1 MAPPVTPVKGGA
13 PGAASPPRARA
24 PRWANTTRWLR
35 AHGDGVLLESSEP
48 GLAPLL
54 LTSNKAGVVAKVVQP
69 VKVRRPASPESP
81 GSQSDGDLSPAGK
94 RPKSPK
100 KSPKFGFG
108 KKKAKAPD
116 APAPAPAPPSP
127 EADDDAYEW
136 ATPELA
142 HEASG
147 RVPCEAVLGVYE
159 MTSGPHVA
167 VVLSSEPVLR
177 RGGDAALLDDA
188 RLRWPKAVLDVRAL
202 RRATKVGVLPV
213 APKSAKRLNSK
224 QKADEKLCLRLLH
237 GPSASSPGSTARGR
251 PRRRTAP
258 RVCELADVAAA
269 EAAAVVANDGVRRR
283 GDVDDDAPDRGG
295 DSYLYDHADPRM
307 LWNAIPLKALVDA
320 GAARWCAVAGHVVV
334 DAVDLGATAAGD
346 AAVVALIVTRTAV
359 DHCGRR
365 LSKRGLDAQCKAAA
379 TAETELLVATSKS
392 RAAPA
397 AAFSVT
403 LARSSPPLPLDY
415 AVKVA
420 PRVALLKRKSSFA
433 NLASP
438 QRKPSLTLRAGR
450 ARAPRRRRARG
461 ADASAS
467 PRRPRAPSAAGPKPA
482 PSQHARDVAAL
493 EAHVDQLRA
502 TYGGAF
508 VTMVDLIARTAAWA
522 SVDGGRQESVRQRL
536 KAAAAVL
543 ASAARGAKVRHV
555 VVAPGADLGDLSA
568 AHDVRRR
575 RVASRG
581 AAAEPGGV
589 DVSGVV
595 LFVGCDE
602 IDDVD
607 EAMARCACDALVAAR
622 DDAALGPDRV
632 ALGDE
637 AYARR
642 QLLAAWRGHADALAV
657 LRAGTAAR
665 WAPAA
670 VGGAAARLA
679 DRAGGWAAAAVRGL
693 RAAIYDGS
701 RQDGLDLVVGRKA
714 PADAVAGADAATY
727 AHERI
732 DVAYLK
738 VAAAVFAVA
747 AALRSQAGDARPAA
761 ILQHALL
768 AVLAAIVLTF
778 DAAFADGSLATAH
791 ASARR
796 FDDH

>member
-69 VKVRRPASPESP
+69 VK
-81 GSQSDGDLSPAGK
+81 SDGDLSPAGK

-108 KKKAKAPD
+108 KKKAKAP
-116 APAPAPAPPSP
+116 
-127 EADDDAYEW
+127 
-136 ATPELA
+136 
-142 HEASG
+142 
-147 RVPCEAVLGVYE
+147 
-159 MTSGPHVA
+159 
-167 VVLSSEPVLR
+167 R
-177 RGGDAALLDDA
+177 RGA
-188 RLRWPKAVLDVRAL
+188 RRGAGA
-202 RRATKVGVLPV
+202 RRARGPAAAPTPTVGVLPV

-237 GPSASSPGSTARGR
+237 RALSEQPWVYSTRSPAATH
-251 PRRRTAP
+251 TAP

-269 EAAAVVANDGVRRR
+269 EAAAVVANDG
-283 GDVDDDAPDRGG
+283 
-295 DSYLYDHADPRM
+295 
-307 LWNAIPLKALVDA
+307 ALVDA

-334 DAVDLGATAAGD
+334 DAVDLGAGATAAGD
-346 AAVVALIVTRTAV
+346 AAVALIVTRTAV

-379 TAETELLVATSKS
+379 TAETELLVAT
-392 RAAPA
+392 
-397 AAFSVT
+397 
-403 LARSSPPLPLDY
+403 
-415 AVKVA
+415 
-420 PRVALLKRKSSFA
+420 
-433 NLASP
+433 
-438 QRKPSLTLRAGR
+438 G
-450 ARAPRRRRARG
+450 
-461 ADASAS
+461 
-467 PRRPRAPSAAGPKPA
+467 
-482 PSQHARDVAAL
+482 
-493 EAHVDQLRA
+493 
-502 TYGGAF
+502 
-508 VTMVDLIARTAAWA
+508 
-522 SVDGGRQESVRQRL
+522 
-536 KAAAAVL
+536 
-543 ASAARGAKVRHV
+543 
-555 VVAPGADLGDLSA
+555 
-568 AHDVRRR
+568 
-575 RVASRG
+575 
-581 AAAEPGGV
+581 
-589 DVSGVV
+589 
-595 LFVGCDE
+595 
-602 IDDVD
+602 
-607 EAMARCACDALVAAR
+607 
-622 DDAALGPDRV
+622 DDAARRADGV

-670 VGGAAARLA
+670 VGARGARSRPL
-679 DRAGGWAAAAVRGL
+679 AGGWAAAVRGL

-778 DAAFADGSLATAH
+778 YAAFADGSLATAL

>member
-1 MAPPVTPVKGGA
+1 M
-13 PGAASPPRARA
+13 
-24 PRWANTTRWLR
+24 
-35 AHGDGVLLESSEP
+35 
-48 GLAPLL
+48 
-54 LTSNKAGVVAKVVQP
+54 
-69 VKVRRPASPESP
+69 
-81 GSQSDGDLSPAGK
+81 
-94 RPKSPK
+94 
-100 KSPKFGFG
+100 
-108 KKKAKAPD
+108 
-116 APAPAPAPPSP
+116 
-127 EADDDAYEW
+127 
-136 ATPELA
+136 
-142 HEASG
+142 
-147 RVPCEAVLGVYE
+147 
-159 MTSGPHVA
+159 
-167 VVLSSEPVLR
+167 
-177 RGGDAALLDDA
+177 
-188 RLRWPKAVLDVRAL
+188 
-202 RRATKVGVLPV
+202 
-213 APKSAKRLNSK
+213 
-224 QKADEKLCLRLLH
+224 
-237 GPSASSPGSTARGR
+237 
-251 PRRRTAP
+251 
-258 RVCELADVAAA
+258 
-269 EAAAVVANDGVRRR
+269 
-283 GDVDDDAPDRGG
+283 
-295 DSYLYDHADPRM
+295 
-307 LWNAIPLKALVDA
+307 
-320 GAARWCAVAGHVVV
+320 
-334 DAVDLGATAAGD
+334 
-346 AAVVALIVTRTAV
+346 

-379 TAETELLVATSKS
+379 TAETELLVATSKA
-392 RAAPA
+392 RNAPA

-433 NLASP
+433 NVASP
-438 QRKPSLTLRAGR
+438 QRKPSL
-450 ARAPRRRRARG
+450 APSLAPTPELAPLDDGG
-461 ADASAS
+461 APAAPDALAS
-467 PRRPRAPSAAGPKPA
+467 PRRPRGPSSAGPKPA

-508 VTMVDLIARTAAWA
+508 VTVVDLIARTAAWA

-543 ASAARGAKVRHV
+543 AAAARGAKVRHV
-555 VVAPGADLGDLSA
+555 VVAPGADLGDIAA

-665 WAPAA
+665 WTPAA
-670 VGGAAARLA
+670 GQGVLARLA
-679 DRAGGWAAAAVRGL
+679 DRAGAWAAAAVRGL

-738 VAAAVFAVA
+738 VAAAVVAVA

-778 DAAFADGSLATAH
+778 YAAFADGSLATAL

>member
-1 MAPPVTPVKGGA
+1 MLKIRVALASGPVDKSQCRGLCGINRRARRRAAATAARRIEAARARREAAPRAARVIDGPARHAREGRR

-24 PRWANTTRWLR
+24 RWANTTRWLR

-81 GSQSDGDLSPAGK
+81 GSQSDGDLSPGGK

-116 APAPAPAPPSP
+116 APEPAPAPPSP

-167 VVLSSEPVLR
+167 V
-177 RGGDAALLDDA
+177 
-188 RLRWPKAVLDVRAL
+188 AVLDVRAL

-237 GPSASSPGSTARGR
+237 RALSEQPWVYSTRSPAATH
-251 PRRRTAP
+251 TAP

-283 GDVDDDAPDRGG
+283 GDADDDAGPRRRLLPLRPRGPAHALERDPAQGARRRGCRAVVRRRGPRRRRRGG
-295 DSYLYDHADPRM
+295 SRRD
-307 LWNAIPLKALVDA
+307 
-320 GAARWCAVAGHVVV
+320 G
-334 DAVDLGATAAGD
+334 AGD
-346 AAVVALIVTRTAV
+346 AAVVALIATRTAV

-438 QRKPSLTLRAGR
+438 QRKPSLAPTLATPEL
-450 ARAPRRRRARG
+450 APRRRR
-461 ADASAS
+461 
-467 PRRPRAPSAAGPKPA
+467 RPLAPGVAAAARAPSAAGPKPA

-493 EAHVDQLRA
+493 EAH
-502 TYGGAF
+502 
-508 VTMVDLIARTAAWA
+508 
-522 SVDGGRQESVRQRL
+522 ESVRQRL

-555 VVAPGADLGDLSA
+555 VVAPGADLGICP
-568 AHDVRRR
+568 RR
-575 RVASRG
+575 RG
-581 AAAEPGGV
+581 AAAAREPRRRGGAGGV

-607 EAMARCACDALVAAR
+607 EAMALRVRRFGRRATTRRWA
-622 DDAALGPDRV
+622 DRV

-670 VGGAAARLA
+670 
-679 DRAGGWAAAAVRGL
+679 
-693 RAAIYDGS
+693 
-701 RQDGLDLVVGRKA
+701 DGLDLVVGRKA

-747 AALRSQAGDARPAA
+747 AALRFGENNS
-761 ILQHALL
+761 
-768 AVLAAIVLTF
+768 F
-778 DAAFADGSLATAH
+778 
-791 ASARR
+791 
-796 FDDH
+796 

>member
-1 MAPPVTPVKGGA
+1 MYSKTLAC
-13 PGAASPPRARA
+13 
-24 PRWANTTRWLR
+24 
-35 AHGDGVLLESSEP
+35 SSS
-48 GLAPLL
+48 G
-54 LTSNKAGVVAKVVQP
+54 
-69 VKVRRPASPESP
+69 
-81 GSQSDGDLSPAGK
+81 SDGDLSPAGK

-116 APAPAPAPPSP
+116 ARPAPAPPSP

-167 VVLSSEPVLR
+167 V
-177 RGGDAALLDDA
+177 
-188 RLRWPKAVLDVRAL
+188 AVLDVRAL

-237 GPSASSPGSTARGR
+237 RALSEQPWVYSTRSPAATH
-251 PRRRTAP
+251 TAP

-269 EAAAVVANDGVRRR
+269 EAAAVVANDG
-283 GDVDDDAPDRGG
+283 
-295 DSYLYDHADPRM
+295 
-307 LWNAIPLKALVDA
+307 ALVDA

-379 TAETELLVATSKS
+379 TAETELLVA
-392 RAAPA
+392 
-397 AAFSVT
+397 
-403 LARSSPPLPLDY
+403 
-415 AVKVA
+415 

-438 QRKPSLTLRAGR
+438 QRKPSLAPTLAPTPELAPLDDG
-450 ARAPRRRRARG
+450 APRRRTRRRRRGGPARRRRR
-461 ADASAS
+461 DRS
-467 PRRPRAPSAAGPKPA
+467 PRRRST
-482 PSQHARDVAAL
+482 
-493 EAHVDQLRA
+493 RA
-502 TYGGAF
+502 TSRRSRRTSTSLATTGARH
-508 VTMVDLIARTAAWA
+508 DGRLIARTAAWA

-555 VVAPGADLGDLSA
+555 VVAPGADLGICPRA
-568 AHDVRRR
+568 AARRR

-607 EAMARCACDALVAAR
+607 EAMARAATLWSPR
-622 DDAALGPDRV
+622 DDAAPGGPR

-670 VGGAAARLA
+670 GGAAARS
-679 DRAGGWAAAAVRGL
+679 RTAGGRPRTPSRGRRWRR
-693 RAAIYDGS
+693 RA
-701 RQDGLDLVVGRKA
+701 
-714 PADAVAGADAATY
+714 T
-727 AHERI
+727 AHRR
-732 DVAYLK
+732 AYLK

-778 DAAFADGSLATAH
+778 YAAFADGSLATAL